1 MNRIKPIWN
10 NLLSPVGWL
19 ASVSLMWS
27 VIIAFIQPSAATLII
42 ATGYLLTLALHHLI
56 RAAILRWDDNRSFE
70 LLFAVDAIALIIL
83 ASLAPLYW
91 MLPLAVLIWHW
102 RERPALRY
110 EWGIWIALSGVVVL
124 SGLLHLATWS
134 SPVIWGGIALFMGA
148 TVPSA
153 PRYNP
158 PTDSSAPIPRSYQ
171 GDLKAEL
178 HELAMR
184 MHVTVDELVRATQ
197 AINEVTTQQSS
208 GAGEQARVIK
218 LANQLLDDFLHQSER
233 IKQQAL
239 NVTQTAQITANI
251 SQEGQSA
258 LTAAIAGMDDI
269 RAQVST
275 IGMTILKLAHLTQ
288 RVDEIIASVSEIA
301 TQSNLLALNASIE
314 AARAGVHGRGFAVVA
329 DEVRSLSQ
337 QSTQSAQQV
346 RAILVEI
353 QKAMKEAVKATEI
366 GMLGVDNGVTK
377 TRIANEVMVQ
387 LAQSVDASHNA
398 VRSIYEVIRQ
408 LNEGLEELTI
418 SIERINQIMQA
429 NLASTRTVELVSTN
443 LTRLASDLQMA
454 VVESQVLE
462 G

>member
-1 MNRIKPIWN
+1 MKRITSFLNSLSSPINWLTIVSIIWT
-10 NLLSPVGWL
+10 LL
-19 ASVSLMWS
+19 
-27 VIIAFIQPSAATLII
+27 
-42 ATGYLLTLALHHLI
+42 
-56 RAAILRWDDNRSFE
+56 
-70 LLFAVDAIALIIL
+70 IALIESNNNTIL
-83 ASLAPLYW
+83 LTIGYGSVWVIHNLVGPKLSGWNAERSFWSLLLIDILGLVSLSSAPAYW
-91 MLPLAVLIWHW
+91 IIALSNLMWHW
-102 RERPALRY
+102 RERPAIHY
-110 EWGIWIALSGVVVL
+110 PTYIW
-124 SGLLHLATWS
+124 
-134 SPVIWGGIALFMGA
+134 GIALTLAMVSGLAGLPTWPTPAIWVAMLALFIGA
-148 TVPSA
+148 TAPTLQRPAPTNGRSA
-153 PRYNP
+153 
-158 PTDSSAPIPRSYQ
+158 TMDYQ

-178 HELAMR
+178 RELAMR

-218 LANQLLDDFLHQSER
+218 LANQLLEDFLHQSER

-288 RVDEIIASVSEIA
+288 RIDEIIASVSEIA

-353 QKAMKEAVKATEI
+353 QKAIKEAVKATEV
-366 GMLGVDNGVTK
+366 GMLGVDNGVIK
-377 TRIANEVMVQ
+377 TRIANDVMVQ
-387 LAQSVDASHNA
+387 LAQSVDASHDA

-408 LNEGLEELTI
+408 LNDGLEELTI

-443 LTRLASDLQMA
+443 LTRLASDLQTA